1 VTTAPERS
9 SASRQFPFGLPRPL
23 QTPALIVLIVLVL
36 AILSY
41 TIVRGAS
48 YSNDFK
54 NPYRVARV
62 FWQTGRLDIKSEPRY
77 PPTVR
82 VLLAPLAALPIATA
96 ATLWAV
102 ASLAAIAALPR
113 LFTQLSGIPARA
125 QALAWLA
132 VLTFVIDAVVLGQS
146 DPINL
151 LLVTSGLVLA
161 RQGRAVLGAGL
172 IGLAGMIKVLPLAFW
187 SVVAAR
193 RRVRDVLIGAGL
205 TALVSVGLLT
215 GFAGGRAGIESL
227 VEWSAGLGAG
237 EGPWGL
243 IRERNSLRANNESL
257 PVVLARTF
265 GALDPELSPHT
276 ISVARLPL
284 RVIWGVWLVILAAMA
299 VTWIACAG
307 GARRAPPDRAWLGM
321 YALTAV
327 LMLALTHIAW
337 PHYFV
342 WLLPAA
348 LFLSHRARVLLT
360 VAALG
365 QLGMMIDTLRGLGC
379 HMWLAL
385 ALFVLVA
392 HDLLTRGGDAE
403 EGRRDGDVDGG
414 GPGAHRLLPRVST
427 PRGPHPSP

>member
-23 QTPALIVLIVLVL
+23 QTPALVVVIVLVL
-36 AILSY
+36 AILCY
-41 TIVRGAS
+41 AIVRGAS

-113 LFTQLSGIPARA
+113 LFARLSGVPPRD

-132 VLTFVIDAVVLGQS
+132 VLTFAIDAVVLGQS

-151 LLVTSGLVLA
+151 LLVTWGLVLA
-161 RQGRAVLGAGL
+161 RQGRGVPGTGL
-172 IGLAGMIKVLPLAFW
+172 IGLAGMIKVLPLVFW

-193 RRVRDVLIGAGL
+193 RCVRDALIGAGL
-205 TALVSVGLLT
+205 TVLVSVGLLT
-215 GFAGGRAGIESL
+215 ASAGVSAGIGSL
-227 VEWSAGLGAG
+227 VEWSAGLRAG

-243 IRERNSLRANNESL
+243 VRERNSLRANNESL

-265 GALDPELSPHT
+265 GALDRELSPHA

-284 RVIWGVWLVILAAMA
+284 RLIWGVWLAILAAMA
-299 VTWIACAG
+299 GTWIVCAR

-327 LMLALTHIAW
+327 VMLALTHIAW

-348 LFLSHRARVLLT
+348 IFLSHRARLLLT

-365 QLGMMIDTLRGLGC
+365 QLAMMIDALREIGS

-385 ALFVLVA
+385 VLFALVA
-392 HDLLTRGGDAE
+392 HDLLAGRGGAAE
-403 EGRRDGDVDGG
+403 GGR
-414 GPGAHRLLPRVST
+414 
-427 PRGPHPSP
+427 

>member
-1 VTTAPERS
+1 MTTAPERS
-9 SASRQFPFGLPRPL
+9 SASREFPFGLPPPL
-23 QTPALIVLIVLVL
+23 HTPALIVLVVLVL
-36 AILSY
+36 AILCY
-41 TIVRGAS
+41 AIVRGAS

-62 FWQTGRLDIKSEPRY
+62 FWHTGRLDIKSEPRY

-113 LFTQLSGIPARA
+113 LFTRLAGVPPRA
-125 QALAWLA
+125 QPLAWLA

-146 DPINL
+146 DPIDL
-151 LLVTSGLVLA
+151 FLVTSGLVVA
-161 RQGRAVLGAGL
+161 RQRRAVLGASL

-187 SVVAAR
+187 GVLAAR
-193 RRVRDVLIGAGL
+193 RHVRDALIGAGL

-215 GFAGGRAGIESL
+215 VFAGGSAGIGSL
-227 VEWSAGLGAG
+227 VEWSAGVGAS

-243 IRERNSLRANNESL
+243 VRERNSLRANNESL

-265 GALDPELSPHT
+265 GALDPALSPNT

-284 RVIWGVWLVILAAMA
+284 RVVWSVWLVILVTMA
-299 VTWIACAG
+299 VAWVACAL

-321 YALTAV
+321 YALTAGV
-327 LMLALTHIAW
+327 MLALTHIAW
-337 PHYFV
+337 PHYFL

-348 LFLSHRARVLLT
+348 LFLSHRVRVLLT

-365 QLGMMIDTLRGLGC
+365 QLGMMIDGLRGLGI

-385 ALFVLVA
+385 ALFALVA
-392 HDLLTRGGDAE
+392 HDLLASPGGEGAARRPAE
-403 EGRRDGDVDGG
+403 EGGR
-414 GPGAHRLLPRVST
+414 
-427 PRGPHPSP
+427 